1 MKTQDEVL
9 QRELFVIKKLRMGYT
24 RKYVVTQ
31 LVENYGLTEKTAID
45 VVNRIGAELNKG
57 LASLREDAAEYI
69 YNTLLSTIDET
80 IDDKDRKNRIRALE
94 LLAKV
99 CKVGN
104 TDEKTEVHINFGFRF
119 DDEDVDVSLDEADK
133 VESE

>member
-9 QRELFVIKKLRMGYT
+9 QRELFVIGMLRKGYT
-24 RKYVVTQ
+24 RKYTAAK
-31 LVENYGLTEKTAID
+31 LEEKFGLSPSTSKEI
-45 VVNRIGAELNKG
+45 VNEVGRELNKG

-80 IDDKDRKNRIRALE
+80 IEEKDRKSRIRALE

-104 TDEKTEVHINFGFRF
+104 TDEKTEVHINFGFNF
-119 DDEDVDVSLDEADK
+119 SDEVDETDE
-133 VESE
+133 VE

>member
-1 MKTQDEVL
+1 MKTEDEVL
-9 QRELFVIKKLRMGYT
+9 QRELFVIEKLRKGYT
-24 RKYVVTQ
+24 RKYVAAQ
-31 LVENYGLTEKTAID
+31 LEEKFGLASSTSRDI
-45 VVNRIGAELNKG
+45 VNRIGGELNKG

-104 TDEKTEVHINFGFRF
+104 TDERTDVHINFGFNF
-119 DDEDVDVSLDEADK
+119 DDETDE
-133 VESE
+133 VESK

>member
-9 QRELFVIKKLRMGYT
+9 QRELFIIKKLRMGYT
-24 RKYVVTQ
+24 RKYVVAQ

-99 CKVGN
+99 CKVGA
-104 TDEKTEVHINFGFRF
+104 TDDKTEVHINFGFRF

>member
-9 QRELFVIKKLRMGYT
+9 QRELYVISMLRKGYT
-24 RKYVVTQ
+24 RKYTAAKLEEQ
-31 LVENYGLTEKTAID
+31 FGLKSSTARD
-45 VVNRIGAELNKG
+45 VVNQIGAELNKG

-69 YNTLLSTIDET
+69 YNTLLATIDET
-80 IDDKDRKNRIRALE
+80 IDEKDRKNRIRALE

-104 TDEKTEVHINFGFRF
+104 TDEKTEVRINFGFNF
-119 DDEDVDVSLDEADK
+119 DETDE